1 MRTCKNQDFEF
12 HMHAPEKPCMQKQ
25 ELRNLHARSQKAMHE
40 KIRIPKFTCPLQKS
54 HACENQE
61 SGKIMP
67 TKAKITS

>member
-12 HMHAPEKPCMQKQ
+12 HMLAPEKPCMQ
-25 ELRNLHARSQKAMHE
+25 ESRFRTSHARSRKALHAKTRFPE
-40 KIRIPKFTCPLQKS
+40 FACTAPKS
-54 HACENQE
+54 RACENQE

>member
-1 MRTCKNQDFEF
+1 MRTCKNQDFEI
-12 HMHAPEKPCMQKQ
+12 HMPTYKKPCMQNQ
-25 ELRNLHARSQKAMHE
+25 NISNPHARSRKALHA
-40 KIRIPKFTCPLQKS
+40 KNRFPVFTCLPSES